1 MDRLVLGLLFAV
13 WTIAAVAA
21 ESEQDAVR
29 LTLDLVSIQPAYA
42 RGDNPS
48 QRLAPH
54 RFVAGV
60 ELTNA
65 AITPMDAF
73 VTGGSAHGALAEPR
87 KDAVWAAHSGW
98 QTISGDN
105 RPSLSALLRFGSP
118 GKEFK
123 IRPRRHAIWIE
134 YIQDFD

>member
-1 MDRLVLGLLFAV
+1 MDRLVLGLLVAG

-29 LTLDLVSIQPAYA
+29 LTLDLLSIQPVYA
-42 RGDNPS
+42 RGESPS
-48 QRLAPH
+48 PRLTPH
-54 RFVAGV
+54 RFIAGV
-60 ELTNA
+60 ELTNV
-65 AITPMDAF
+65 AIAPIDAF
-73 VTGGSAHGALAEPR
+73 ATGISTRGAIAEPK
-87 KDAVWAAHSGW
+87 KDAVWAPRSGW
-98 QTISGDN
+98 QTISSDN

-118 GKEFK
+118 GREFK